1 MLATSP
7 AVFKRDKKRAPSV
20 VVECPIGRSGT
31 LRTTPKGKS
40 PAESGTA
47 VSTPDASSDAET
59 GSPDL
64 NKRGPGRPE
73 RGRSG

>member
-1 MLATSP
+1 M
-7 AVFKRDKKRAPSV
+7 VFKRDKKRAPSV
-20 VVECPIGRSGT
+20 VVECPTGRSGT
-31 LRTTPKGKS
+31 LLTSCKGKS

-47 VSTPDASSDAET
+47 VGLVPARSDTET

-64 NKRGPGRPE
+64 DKRGPGRPE